1 MLTTVILDGEFAKIA
16 RRKYWK
22 LECSSPAEAIQ
33 LIAVNRPKIRKW
45 IRANLNNYKICEVEC
60 ESADG
65 GKEKLDTDG
74 FLAKRECK
82 TIRFLPIFTGAGG
95 KNGMLQTIVGAVMIV
110 VGAVLYAWGGQVLM
124 TIGGSII
131 SAGIG
136 LALSGICTMLMH
148 SSKDNGEDAGT
159 SYYFNGAVNTTKQ
172 GSPVP
177 LVFGR
182 CRVGSAVISSS
193 IEISDK

>member
-1 MLTTVILDGEFAKIA
+1 MLTTVILDGEFAKVA

-60 ESADG
+60 ESAG
-65 GKEKLDTDG
+65 GVKEKLDTDG

-95 KNGMLQTIVGAVMIV
+95 KNGLLQTIVGAVMVV
-110 VGAVLYAWGGQVLM
+110 VGVVVNYFTAGTAGNPL
-124 TIGGSII
+124 I

-136 LALSGICTMLMH
+136 LMLSGICTMLMRP
-148 SSKDNGEDAGT
+148 SKDEGEDTGT
-159 SYYFNGAVNTTKQ
+159 SYYFNGAVNTTRQ

-182 CRVGSAVISSS
+182 CRVGSVVISSS